1 MLFVKRQQIIDAH
14 NLYVAKIIID
24 NIFTIDYDIKRFR
37 NDHKLQLPQ
46 LKHQM
51 GRTLSNKMT

>member
-46 LKHQM
+46 LKQFQ
-51 GRTLSNKMT
+51 LL